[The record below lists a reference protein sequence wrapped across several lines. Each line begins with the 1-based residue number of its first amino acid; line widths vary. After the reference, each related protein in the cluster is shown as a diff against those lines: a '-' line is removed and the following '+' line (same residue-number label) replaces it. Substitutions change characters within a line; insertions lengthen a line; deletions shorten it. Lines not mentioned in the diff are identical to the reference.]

1 MKIIESKKAGILEVA
16 IVTLFLLIL
25 MPSVVK
31 SIIIAIVSLLI
42 ITYCLLKKNKINVK
56 FIFTS
61 SIFFL
66 FIFLTLSYSKNINFG
81 VTKISTMAS
90 LFVMPFVFS
99 FLNKNDV
106 ISIFKYEKLYLWFFI
121 VAVSVFNLIP
131 FLWYLITQDTISE
144 MIRNYPRSIM
154 IDYGKYSIHPI
165 YLSMHTCIG
174 IIFAIKLFIKEK
186 CKLNKFLL
194 VFLTALLA
202 FFIIVLAKKGPIV
215 ALLIAL
221 AIWSFVASKNY
232 FKSIIIILLSIS
244 FLVILPKTKN
254 KFKEL
259 LTLKKIENS
268 TTLTSSNIRFTLL
281 FDGFELFKEAPV
293 LGYGIGDYNDEL
305 NKKSESRDKFF
316 IGKNYNVHNQYL
328 SFLLIGGLPLICL
341 FLYFYYAKIANALM
355 TNNYLLV
362 TIIVFYGVAML
373 FENILEREN
382 GVIFF
387 AFFINFFSL
396 KNAQE

>member
-31 SIIIAIVSLLI
+31 SIIIAIASLLI
-42 ITYCLLKKNKINVK
+42 ITYCLLNKNKINVK

-66 FIFLTLSYSKNINFG
+66 FIFLTLFYSKNINFG

-106 ISIFKYEKLYLWFFI
+106 ISIFKYEKLYLWIFI

-154 IDYGKYSIHPI
+154 IDYDKYSIHPI
-165 YLSMHTCIG
+165 YLSMHSCIG
-174 IIFAIKLFIKEK
+174 VIFAIKLFIKEK

-194 VFLTALLA
+194 VFLTVLLA

-221 AIWSFVASKNY
+221 SIWSFVASKNY